1 MVLLIEDNETTREIT
16 AAVLQHAGYRVCTA
30 ANGQEALV
38 SLRGARPDVI
48 LSDLDMPVLDGWA
61 LRKVLLASTV
71 WRTIPFVV
79 VSAVVDAGDEAKLDA
94 AMVLRKPVAADELL
108 ACVAQFD
115 APSTR

>member
-38 SLRGARPDVI
+38 SLCGARPDVI

-108 ACVAQFD
+108 ACVARFD